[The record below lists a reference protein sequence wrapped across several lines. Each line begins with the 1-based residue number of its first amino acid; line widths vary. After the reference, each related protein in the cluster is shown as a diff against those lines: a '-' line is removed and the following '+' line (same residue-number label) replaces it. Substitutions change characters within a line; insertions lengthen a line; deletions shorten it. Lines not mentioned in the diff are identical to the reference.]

1 MIRILLIE
9 VLLFGLLGAIVFR
22 LLFAFIRRMAIAW
35 AISVLL
41 IVVITI
47 FIGTRVD
54 PQLLHE
60 WGGSLRSA
68 ALPAIVLRAVRAA
81 AWLLGSLLA
90 WLAVRKRKALG
101 IEPPPNMPP
110 GDV

>member
-1 MIRILLIE
+1 MIRILLVE
-9 VLLFGLLGAIVFR
+9 TLLFGLLGAIAFR

-47 FIGTRVD
+47 FLSASVD

-60 WGGSLRSA
+60 WGASPRSVF
-68 ALPAIVLRAVRAA
+68 PAIVLRAVRAA

-101 IEPPPNMPP
+101 MEPPPDLPP
-110 GDV
+110 GDI

>member
-1 MIRILLIE
+1 MIRILLVE
-9 VLLFGLLGAIVFR
+9 ALLFALLGAIAFR

-47 FIGTRVD
+47 FLSASVD

-60 WGGSLRSA
+60 WGGSLHGDLS
-68 ALPAIVLRAVRAA
+68 AIVLRAVRAA

-90 WLAVRKRKALG
+90 WLVLRKRKALG
-101 IEPPPNMPP
+101 LEPPPDLPP

>member
-1 MIRILLIE
+1 MIRILLVEI
-9 VLLFGLLGAIVFR
+9 LLFGLLGAIAFR
-22 LLFAFIRRMAIAW
+22 LSFAFIRRMAVAW

-47 FIGTRVD
+47 FLSAAVD
-54 PQLLHE
+54 PQLLRE
-60 WGGSLRSA
+60 WSGSPHGTS
-68 ALPAIVLRAVRAA
+68 LPAIVLRAVRAA

-101 IEPPPNMPP
+101 LEPPPDLPP

>member
-9 VLLFGLLGAIVFR
+9 ALLFGLVGAIAFR
-22 LLFAFIRRMAIAW
+22 LLFAFIRRMAVVW
-35 AISVLL
+35 AISLLL

-47 FIGTRVD
+47 FIGARVD

-60 WGGSLRSA
+60 WGGSPRSD
-68 ALPAIVLRAVRAA
+68 LPAIVLRAVRAA
-81 AWLLGSLLA
+81 VWLLGSLLA
-90 WLAVRKRKALG
+90 WLAARKRKALG
-101 IEPPPNMPP
+101 LEPPPDLPP

>member
-47 FIGTRVD
+47 YIGARID
-54 PQLLHE
+54 PQWLHE
-60 WGGSLRSA
+60 SGGSPRSD
-68 ALPAIVLRAVRAA
+68 LPAIV
-81 AWLLGSLLA
+81 
-90 WLAVRKRKALG
+90 
-101 IEPPPNMPP
+101 
-110 GDV
+110 

>member
-1 MIRILLIE
+1 MIRILLVE
-9 VLLFGLLGAIVFR
+9 TLLFTLLGAIAFR

-35 AISVLL
+35 AIGVLL
-41 IVVITI
+41 IMVITI
-47 FIGTRVD
+47 FLSASVD

-60 WGGSLRSA
+60 WGGSLRGA
-68 ALPAIVLRAVRAA
+68 AVPAIVLRAVRAA

-101 IEPPPNMPP
+101 MEPPPNLPP
-110 GDV
+110 GDI

>member
-1 MIRILLIE
+1 MIRMLLVE
-9 VLLFGLLGAIVFR
+9 TLLFGLLGAIAFR
-22 LLFAFIRRMAIAW
+22 LLFAFIRHMAIAW

-47 FIGTRVD
+47 FLRADVD

-60 WGGSLRSA
+60 WSGSSHGA
-68 ALPAIVLRAVRAA
+68 SLPAIVLRAVRAA

-101 IEPPPNMPP
+101 MEPPPDLPP
-110 GDV
+110 DDI

>member
-1 MIRILLIE
+1 MIRILLVE
-9 VLLFGLLGAIVFR
+9 SLLFLLLGAIAFR
-22 LLFAFIRRMAIAW
+22 LSFAFLRRMVVAW

-47 FIGTRVD
+47 SIGARID
-54 PQLLHE
+54 PALLHE
-60 WGGSLRSA
+60 FGASPRSVF
-68 ALPAIVLRAVRAA
+68 PAIVLRGVRVA

-101 IEPPPNMPP
+101 MEPPLDLPP
-110 GDV
+110 GDL